1 MLKVLS
7 RTPKPVILL
16 ILAFL
21 CPTEFS
27 IYLGGLRI
35 PPHRFALI
43 LLMPLALWRVAMQ
56 KNLKIRAFDVAFL
69 LFNVWTVGIFTYHH
83 GSPEGLVNGGSLAL
97 DGLGAYLVAR
107 VWIRDVTVFQD
118 SLRMIGYVIGLAAL
132 IALPET
138 LFGQIYTHDFLK
150 SVTGYVH
157 PTGVE
162 TRLGLTRAYGTF
174 DHPIHYGAFC
184 AALLSLFWFA
194 GRSPGDRR
202 KRAALLAGATILGLS
217 SAPMLCLALQ
227 AAMLIWERYTRG
239 IANRTSLTFVVLFG
253 LYIGASMVMN
263 RTPFG
268 FIATGMTLDPGTGFY
283 RIQIWDNGI
292 DNVFAHPWVGLGMND
307 WDRPQW
313 MFSST
318 VDAFWLLIAMREGIP
333 ALVLLVLSIAFAIRA
348 VVKRGLRH
356 PDFVVRRFARGWIMS
371 LIAFSLVGVTV
382 HFWNVLY
389 AFFFFFIG
397 LSGWMGDPKRTR
409 VMVKSKVKSYAP
421 SRRAVAVGALPNP
434 FPSGGYNPMPQP
446 G

>member
-21 CPTEFS
+21 CPTELS
-27 IYLGGLRI
+27 IYIGTLRI
-35 PPHRFALI
+35 PPYRVALI
-43 LLMPLALWRVAMQ
+43 LLIPLALWRFVMQ
-56 KNLKIRAFDVAFL
+56 RKLKIRTFDVAFL
-69 LFNVWTVGIFTYHH
+69 LFNVWTVGVFTYHH
-83 GSPEGLVNGGSLAL
+83 GSPDGLVNGGSLAL

-118 SLRMIGYVIGLAAL
+118 SLRMIGYVIALAAL

-138 LFGQIYTHDFLK
+138 LFGQIFTHDFLK

-184 AALLSLFWFA
+184 AALLSLFWYA
-194 GRSPGDRR
+194 GRTAGDRR
-202 KRAALLAGATILGLS
+202 KRGVLLAGATILGLS
-217 SAPMLCLALQ
+217 SAPMLCLMLQ
-227 AAMLIWERYTRG
+227 TAMLVWERYTRG

-253 LYIGASMVMN
+253 LYVGASMVMN

-268 FIATGMTLDPGTGFY
+268 FIATGMTLDPSTGFY
-283 RIQIWDNGI
+283 RIQIWDNGVN
-292 DNVFAHPWVGLGMND
+292 NVFAHPFVGIGMND

-333 ALVLLVLSIAFAIRA
+333 ALVLIVAFIAFAIRA
-348 VVKRGLRH
+348 VYKRGLRH
-356 PDFVVRRFARGWIMS
+356 PDFAVRRFARGWIMS
-371 LIAFSLVGVTV
+371 LIALSLVGVTV

-389 AFFFFFIG
+389 AFYFFFMG
-397 LSGWMGDPKRTR
+397 LAGWMGDPMR
-409 VMVKSKVKSYAP
+409 VRAMAKSRVKSPAHLRP
-421 SRRAVAVGALPNP
+421 ALPPQALPNP
-434 FPSGGYNPMPQP
+434 FPAGGYGPMPQP
-446 G
+446 V